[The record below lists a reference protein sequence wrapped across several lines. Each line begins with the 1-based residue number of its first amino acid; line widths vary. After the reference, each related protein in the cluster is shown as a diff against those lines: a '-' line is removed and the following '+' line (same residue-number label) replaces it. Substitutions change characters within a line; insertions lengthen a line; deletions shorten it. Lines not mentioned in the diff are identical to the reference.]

1 MAIRIINDEPPPR
14 QSPRRPATAPD
25 DPAAAILARAKT
37 ALEGLTKT
45 LLLPLPLLLA
55 LALGLASAK
64 PEIKVSDLTLSI
76 WLAQIFVHLSI
87 AVFLLNAG
95 RHAMEIRRCLQQGG
109 NDAALHAMLEGDP
122 AWLSPFARLPT
133 HALPVA
139 GVGLIVGGVASF
151 LSAIDIPLH
160 IENPWVI
167 FGAVALVHTA
177 GVAAVLLGI
186 LLALLQFGRGW
197 NAALFVA
204 ACVAGQVISWYA
216 LSVAQAMRDDALSR
230 QPPAAVAP
238 R

>member
-1 MAIRIINDEPPPR
+1 MAIHIINDEPPPR
-14 QSPRRPATAPD
+14 QSPPRPATALA

-55 LALGLASAK
+55 LALGLAGAK
-64 PEIKVSDLTLSI
+64 PEIKVSDLTLPI
-76 WLAQIFVHLSI
+76 WLAQIFVHVSI

-122 AWLSPFARLPT
+122 AWLNPFARLPT

-139 GVGLIVGGVASF
+139 CVGLIVGGVASF

-186 LLALLQFGRGW
+186 LLALLQFRRGW

-204 ACVAGQVISWYA
+204 ACVASQVISWYA